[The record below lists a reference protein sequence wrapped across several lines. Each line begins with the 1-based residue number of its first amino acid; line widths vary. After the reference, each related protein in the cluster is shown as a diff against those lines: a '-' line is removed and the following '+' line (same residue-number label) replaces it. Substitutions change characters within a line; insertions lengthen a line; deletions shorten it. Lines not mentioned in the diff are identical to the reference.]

1 MAFQECVIEVAQEQ
15 AEAWSDALFDLGALS
30 VSVEDA
36 DADTPDEQPLFGE
49 PGLEPTR
56 LAWNRSRVVAL
67 FDDETDPA
75 LVVAAAA
82 NALDVDPVPDYALR
96 AVEDQDWVRLTQ
108 SQFAPI
114 RIGERLWVVPSWH
127 DAPEPDA
134 VVLELDP
141 GLAFGTGSHPTTRL
155 CMQWLEQNVR
165 AGETVLDYGCGSG
178 ILAIVAKKLGA
189 GDTLGIDI
197 DPKAV
202 EASRY
207 NAERNQVAAAS
218 RCRIPY
224 RGHLRPRGGQYP
236 LQSAQADGGH
246 AQCARAPGRPA
257 DPVGRAGT
265 AGGRSGRRL
274 CALAGHVGLAQRG
287 RLGLPAS
294 APAPTPPA
302 PPPTLPDS
310 TPWLPPSFVTR
321 CPACRT
327 AFRLVADQLRL
338 RQGLVRCGQCDTVF
352 DAREHLIEVP
362 VPAARLPRRRL
373 RRCRR
378 RCQRLPARAWPLR
391 WPMPSRPRPTR
402 VPMRRKRRSI
412 RASIPAMTCRR
423 SIRRRR

>member
-1 MAFQECVIEVAQEQ
+1 MAFQECVIEIAQDQ

-82 NALDVDPVPDYALR
+82 NALNVDPVPDYELR

-114 RIGERLWVVPSWH
+114 RIGERIWVVPSWH

-197 DPKAV
+197 DPNAV

-207 NAERNQVAAAS
+207 NAERNQVAATFA
-218 RCRIPY
+218 
-224 RGHLRPRGGQYP
+224 
-236 LQSAQADGGH
+236 
-246 AQCARAPGRPA
+246 
-257 DPVGRAGT
+257 
-265 AGGRSGRRL
+265 
-274 CALAGHVGLAQRG
+274 
-287 RLGLPAS
+287 
-294 APAPTPPA
+294 
-302 PPPTLPDS
+302 LPDS
-310 TPWLPPSFVTR
+310 VSDATYDLVVANILSNPLKLMAAMLSARVRPGGRLILSGVLERQADEVAAAYAPWLAMSVWRSEEGWVCLHGTRADAASSSANPS
-321 CPACRT
+321 
-327 AFRLVADQLRL
+327 
-338 RQGLVRCGQCDTVF
+338 
-352 DAREHLIEVP
+352 
-362 VPAARLPRRRL
+362 
-373 RRCRR
+373 
-378 RCQRLPARAWPLR
+378 
-391 WPMPSRPRPTR
+391 
-402 VPMRRKRRSI
+402 
-412 RASIPAMTCRR
+412 
-423 SIRRRR
+423 